1 MSESDIIE
9 ATEARLEGGGPV
21 TRRCIEEGLSSLG
34 VEPGG
39 TLLVHSS
46 LSSIGWVC
54 GGAQTVIYAL
64 EEVVRPFGT
73 LVMPT
78 HTSQLSDPAGWR
90 NPPVPGAWWETI
102 RETLPA
108 FDPELTPT
116 LGMGA
121 IPETFRSQ
129 TEVLRSVH
137 PHVSFA
143 AWGEG
148 AMGIA
153 GEHGLDYGL
162 GEESP
167 LGRLYEADARV
178 LLLGVGYEVNTAFH
192 LAEYRADFP
201 RRRVVDTGGP
211 IMVDGHRR
219 WKWFEDV
226 DIDSE
231 DFMEIGRAFEK
242 KFRREIL
249 TGVVGLAETRLFRM
263 RDCVDF
269 AVRWMEQHR
278 R

>member
-1 MSESDIIE
+1 MGEADIIE
-9 ATEARLEGGGPV
+9 ATEARLPGGGPV
-21 TRRCIEEGLSSLG
+21 TLERIEDELRSLG
-34 VEPGG
+34 VEPGS
-39 TLLVHSS
+39 TILVHSS
-46 LSSIGWVC
+46 LSSLGWVC
-54 GGAQTVIYAL
+54 GGAQAVIYAL

-73 LVMPT
+73 LVMPA
-78 HTSQLSDPAGWR
+78 HTSQLSDPSGWR
-90 NPPVPGAWWETI
+90 NPPVPESWWEPI
-102 RETLPA
+102 RRMLPA

-116 LGMGA
+116 SGMGA

-137 PHVSFA
+137 PHQSFA

-148 AMGIA
+148 SMGIV
-153 GEHGLDYGL
+153 GEHSLDYPL

-167 LGRLYEADARV
+167 LGRLYDADARV
-178 LLLGVGYEVNTAFH
+178 LLLGVGYSVNTSFH
-192 LAEYRADFP
+192 LAEYRADYP
-201 RRRVVDTGGP
+201 RKRVVDTGGP
-211 IMVDGHRR
+211 VMVDGHRR

-226 DIDSE
+226 DIDSK
-231 DFMEIGRAFEK
+231 DFSEIGRAFEK

-249 TGVVGLAETRLFRM
+249 TGKIGLAEARLFRI